1 MESVLAAFIVIFLV
15 IFSVLTFSDALLST
29 QDELGESWREMEM
42 RLADY
47 QQVSIAPVDS
57 WLTADETLVALVL
70 ANTGTDHL
78 ANYRD
83 WDVILQYYD
92 DADPAVYH
100 IEWLSYTTANP
111 PGPGQWTV
119 DAIYQDAAT
128 AAAEVYEPGI
138 LNPGEELVLYVKAVP
153 PVGIGQAL
161 QARVV
166 TASGK
171 GASIAFTRNH
181 PPELTIN
188 TPLEMWHSVTDT
200 LTADHLTVSD
210 VDNTP
215 DDLLYT
221 VTVPPAQGTLSA
233 ETFTQADLDAELV
246 TYTHTGTGDDSFQ
259 FMVADGTDEISGF
272 TFEITTR
279 NAPPV
284 LAANTGM
291 AIALTDTGVIAAVAL
306 AVSDA
311 NTPPESIV
319 YTVTVQPVKGAL
331 SLSPTFTQADI
342 NQGNLTYS
350 HTQPGLDSFTFT
362 VTDGEESIGPYVF
375 GITMP

>member
-1 MESVLAAFIVIFLV
+1 M
-15 IFSVLTFSDALLST
+15 
-29 QDELGESWREMEM
+29 
-42 RLADY
+42 
-47 QQVSIAPVDS
+47 
-57 WLTADETLVALVL
+57 
-70 ANTGTDHL
+70 
-78 ANYRD
+78 
-83 WDVILQYYD
+83 
-92 DADPAVYH
+92 
-100 IEWLSYTTANP
+100 
-111 PGPGQWTV
+111 
-119 DAIYQDAAT
+119 
-128 AAAEVYEPGI
+128 
-138 LNPGEELVLYVKAVP
+138 
-153 PVGIGQAL
+153 
-161 QARVV
+161 
-166 TASGK
+166 
-171 GASIAFTRNH
+171 
-181 PPELTIN
+181 
-188 TPLEMWHSVTDT
+188 
-200 LTADHLTVSD
+200 
-210 VDNTP
+210 
-215 DDLLYT
+215 
-221 VTVPPAQGTLSA
+221 TVPPAQGTLSA
-233 ETFTQADLDAELV
+233 ETFTQVDLDAELV